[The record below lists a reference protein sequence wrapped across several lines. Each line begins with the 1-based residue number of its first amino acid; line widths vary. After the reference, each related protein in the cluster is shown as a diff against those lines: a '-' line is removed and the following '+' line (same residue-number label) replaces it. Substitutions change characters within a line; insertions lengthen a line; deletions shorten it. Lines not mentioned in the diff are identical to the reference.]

1 MLTRPAALV
10 FAVVDLVTA
19 LLLGFGVFVA
29 LPSRFAPVDVAAAA
43 LIGAQLVAAGALLAR
58 APWALRAA
66 TVAALATLV
75 VGLCLVSTLALTA
88 SWLSGVYGPVG
99 RGGAII
105 LILVA
110 LLSVPYLVAIPALQL
125 FWMRPRDG
133 ASS

>member
-10 FAVVDLVTA
+10 FAVVDLLTA

-29 LPSRFAPVDVAAAA
+29 LPARFAPVDAAATV
-43 LIGAQLVAAGALLAR
+43 LIVAQLVAAGALVAG
-58 APWALRAA
+58 ASWANRAA
-66 TVAALATLV
+66 AVAALATLLL
-75 VGLCLVSTLALTA
+75 GLGLVSTLALTA

-110 LLSVPYLVAIPALQL
+110 LLSVPYLVALPALQL